1 MTVFQANFNARASL
15 TTYLCEMDWLLA
27 SNSQHSLH
35 IFSAEIQKQA
45 MSSHGW
51 MGKLPGS
58 SHLNKAADSM
68 AWMGFKHDFFLEN
81 VFRKFLSSALSS
93 IELELNLNSNPCEGL
108 SYHICFAE
116 ILSSKIIFSEMNDSF
131 NNLPYFFAAISF
143 SLFLHNHCLLHNWSS
158 AGGSALASCLAKRC
172 FALFSSQ

>member
-1 MTVFQANFNARASL
+1 MCSTTKLLISATKCLIPIAIYSKLFINCLKLCGIFYYIGTSGGACTGRFCGTPSLNTMTVFQASFNARASL
-15 TTYLCEMDWLLA
+15 TTYLCKMDWLLA
-27 SNSQHSLH
+27 SNSQHGLH

-81 VFRKFLSSALSS
+81 VFRKFFITASR
-93 IELELNLNSNPCEGL
+93 
-108 SYHICFAE
+108 
-116 ILSSKIIFSEMNDSF
+116 IL
-131 NNLPYFFAAISF
+131 YF
-143 SLFLHNHCLLHNWSS
+143 
-158 AGGSALASCLAKRC
+158 
-172 FALFSSQ
+172 